1 MQTVQSIEKGG
12 RESETET
19 EAMREGRREKRKCRL
34 LFIRIGMFSVFCIS
48 SGDLLSNGTARTVSS
63 G

>member
-12 RESETET
+12 RKSETET

-34 LFIRIGMFSVFCIS
+34 LLIKIGMFSVFCIS
-48 SGDLLSNGTARTVSS
+48 SGDPDNS
-63 G
+63 

>member
-34 LFIRIGMFSVFCIS
+34 FFIRIGMFSVFCLS
-48 SGDLLSNGTARTVSS
+48 MGDPDNS
-63 G
+63 